1 MYLACSV
8 VYTKLANPGSYQ
20 CLLFPETTL
29 SLENDS
35 WLAADDDWPQI
46 SSKGGSQ
53 VTMNDDERMQ
63 LTIEFSSCSGEYQH
77 QFWKL
82 NKFN

>member
-35 WLAADDDWPQI
+35 WLAADDDWPQV

-53 VTMNDDERMQ
+53 VTMNDDEDADDNRIF
-63 LTIEFSSCSGEYQH
+63 LL
-77 QFWKL
+77 FWRVSAPVLETKQV
-82 NKFN
+82 